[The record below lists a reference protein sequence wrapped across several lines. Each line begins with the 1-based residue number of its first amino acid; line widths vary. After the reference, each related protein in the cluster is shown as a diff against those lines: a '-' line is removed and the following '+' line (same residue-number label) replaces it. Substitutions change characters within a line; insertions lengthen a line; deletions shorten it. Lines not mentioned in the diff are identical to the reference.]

1 MFNSKAFLDKNLLNK
16 NKIKSI
22 PTRNGYGDGLVEAGR
37 RNKNLVVLCAD
48 LTDSTRSAAFKKE
61 FPERFIECG
70 IAEQNM
76 VGVAA
81 GLALSGKIPFVSSY
95 AVFCPGVS
103 WSQVRVLVG
112 QNNANVKIA
121 GSHGGVSVG
130 ADGMS
135 HQALEDI
142 AIMRCLPDMIVLAPC
157 DAIETKKATLA
168 AAEYKGPIYIRFA
181 RESTPVFTTS
191 KTPFKIGKAE
201 ILRDGRDALIIA
213 CGPLVYNSLIVAEKL
228 AKQGIEIEV
237 INNHTIKPIDKE
249 TIIKAAK
256 KTKAIVTVENHQIMG
271 GMGSAIAEVLTT
283 NLPANEQAP
292 IEMVGVQ
299 DKWGESGEPEEL
311 IRHFGLDAESIIKA
325 VKKVLKRKKSF
336 NNDKKL

>member
-130 ADGMS
+130 PDGMS

-142 AIMRCLPDMIVLAPC
+142 AIMRCLPGMIVLAPC

-181 RESTPVFTTS
+181 RESTPVFTTA

-201 ILRDGRDALIIA
+201 ILRDGGDALIIA